1 MNGRIHALLFSP
13 LHAST
18 LSLFRILFGAAMA
31 YQCLYYVRIDY
42 AFQFM
47 AGPEILFSYPYFE
60 FVQPLPV
67 AVLRALQ
74 WMMLIAALLIT
85 LGWRT
90 RWASGFFFLSFS
102 YFTLIDKTLFN
113 NHLYLFMLLALLF
126 TFVDADRCYSLTN
139 RFRKKKPSP
148 YIEAW
153 QLYLFRFMVF
163 LVYFYG
169 GVMKL
174 DREWLS
180 GNIAEAALAAK
191 GLEDA
196 PFFTAFF
203 TYGGVLY
210 DLLIGFFLLYKPTR
224 FIAVLFVLFFNLT
237 NHFYLFDDI
246 GVFPFAMI
254 ACTVVFFE
262 PERTANALNKVFGN
276 TPATK
281 KQKPQ
286 PPALAWSTR
295 KQVTAVGIGV
305 FVAFQLIFPFRY
317 LLFTSNPEWSGIASR
332 FAWRMKMQTR
342 TVEKFEMTVQ
352 DLPDGEPFQVDY
364 KAFLSVNQHKQLVM
378 DPYNIIQLAQYIA
391 EEAKDRGMRQPSV
404 RADIN
409 VSYNLRPAQRMIL
422 PEALLEQQSIYR
434 FTPQGW
440 LRKLED

>member
-1 MNGRIHALLFSP
+1 M
-13 LHAST
+13 
-18 LSLFRILFGAAMA
+18 LFGAAMV
-31 YQCLYYVRIDY
+31 YQCLYYIRIDY

-67 AVLRALQ
+67 ALLRGLQ
-74 WMMLIAALLIT
+74 WLMLIAAMLIM
-85 LGWRT
+85 LGWRS
-90 RWASGFFFLSFS
+90 RWASGFFFIVFS

-126 TFVDADRCYSLTN
+126 TFVDAERCYSLAN

-180 GNIAEAALAAK
+180 GSVAEAALKAK

-196 PFFTAFF
+196 PFLTAFF

-224 FIAVLFVLFFNLT
+224 FVAVLFVLFFNLT

-254 ACTVVFFE
+254 ACTVVFFD
-262 PERTANALNKVFGN
+262 PERTAIAMNKAFG
-276 TPATK
+276 TPPTAK
-281 KQKPQ
+281 KQKSQ
-286 PPALAWSTR
+286 PPALSWNKR
-295 KQVTAVGIGV
+295 KQLTVVAIGI

-317 LLFTSNPEWSGIASR
+317 LLFTSDPEWSGIASR

-342 TVEKFEMTVQ
+342 ALEKFEMTVQ
-352 DLPDGEPFQVDY
+352 GIPNGKPLQVDY
-364 KAFLSVNQHKQLVM
+364 KAFLSANQHKQLIM
-378 DPYNIIQLAQYIA
+378 DPYNIIQLAQYVA
-391 EEAKDRGMRQPSV
+391 EEAKDRGMRQPTV

-409 VSYNLRPAQRMIL
+409 VSYNGRPAQKMVV
-422 PEALLEQQSIYR
+422 PEVPLEQQSIYR
-434 FTPQGW
+434 FTSQGW
-440 LRKLED
+440 LKKLED

>member
-1 MNGRIHALLFSP
+1 MTEKTHSFLFSP
-13 LHAST
+13 IHAST
-18 LSLFRILFGAAMA
+18 VSLFRFLFGAAMV
-31 YQCLYYVRIDY
+31 YQCFYYIRIDY

-67 AVLRALQ
+67 GMLRGIQWLMLLSAVLMTAGLF
-74 WMMLIAALLIT
+74 
-85 LGWRT
+85 T
-90 RWASGFFFLSFS
+90 RWASGFFFISFS

-126 TFVDADRCYSLTN
+126 VFVDSERCYSLRN
-139 RFRKKKPSP
+139 RFRAKPVPP
-148 YIEAW
+148 YVESW
-153 QLYLFRFMVF
+153 QIYVFRFMVF

-180 GNIAEAALAAK
+180 GNVAEAALAAK
-191 GLEDA
+191 GLEEA
-196 PFFTAFF
+196 PFLTAFF
-203 TYGGVLY
+203 TYGGVAY

-254 ACTVVFFE
+254 ACTVVFFD
-262 PERTANALNKVFGN
+262 PERTANMLNKVFG
-276 TPATK
+276 TIPAKK

-286 PPALAWSTR
+286 APALDWSKR
-295 KQVTAVGIGV
+295 KQLTAVVIGV

-342 TVEKFEMTVQ
+342 ALEKFEMTVQ
-352 DLPDGEPFQVDY
+352 DIPNGEPIQVDY

-391 EEAKDRGMRQPSV
+391 EEAKARGMRQPSV

-409 VSYNLRPAQRMIL
+409 VSYNRRPAQQMIL
-422 PEALLEQQSIYR
+422 PEVPLEKQSIYR
-434 FTPQGW
+434 FTSQGW